1 MGKIVRRESV
11 AFRGDFPR
19 PRATR
24 AGTAC
29 LLPVYVARTVRALG
43 ALRTERR
50 LRLNHSDGGLIV
62 TVLGGLAEFEREL
75 IRARTGTLRCVE
87 PSEPETVPDEGILG
101 RPLSAAA
108 AQVARA
114 RLLCGFRKGMGSGK
128 LENLAR
134 YAARGDRPSGKG
146 GRLAELGHS
155 PLARDLG
162 VSDRTVRRWACFS

>member
-1 MGKIVRRESV
+1 MRRREV
-11 AFRGDFPR
+11 
-19 PRATR
+19 
-24 AGTAC
+24 
-29 LLPVYVARTVRALG
+29 
-43 ALRTERR
+43 
-50 LRLNHSDGGLIV
+50 IV
-62 TVLGGLAEFEREL
+62 GLASIAGL
-75 IRARTGTLRCVE
+75 AHAQGSSATHKIGYLHPKTIDPDAPSLRILRPTWE

-114 RLLCGFRKGMGSGK
+114 RLLCGFRKRMGSGK